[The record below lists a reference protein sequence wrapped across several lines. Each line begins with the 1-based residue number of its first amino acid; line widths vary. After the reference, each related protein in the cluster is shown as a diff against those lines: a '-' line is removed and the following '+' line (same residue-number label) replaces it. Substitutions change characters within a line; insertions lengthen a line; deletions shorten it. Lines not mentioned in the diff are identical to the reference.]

1 MKRIIL
7 IETSAALCSAALAED
22 GKSVAYKE
30 STEPRMHASQTAPFV
45 QDVLKQRNLKVS
57 DCSAVALSSGPGS
70 YTGLR
75 VGSSTAKGLCF
86 GAGIPLISICT
97 LDILAAKAQ
106 ALMEGSL
113 QGACAGRKFSAI
125 VPLVDARRN
134 EVYTAVYSPDGKIL
148 DKVAPLIL
156 DKESYSGLRA
166 QGPVLFIGDAADKC
180 RRILFG
186 AEAESAGNSLSEV
199 RYSESE
205 GHVFVQCS
213 PTASDMA
220 SLAQAKLEAEEFED
234 IAYFEPFYLKE
245 FVATTPKNKVF

>member
-1 MKRIIL
+1 
-7 IETSAALCSAALAED
+7 
-22 GKSVAYKE
+22 
-30 STEPRMHASQTAPFV
+30 MHASQTAPFV
-45 QDVLKQRNLKVS
+45 QDVLRQRNLKVG

-97 LDILAAKAQ
+97 LDILADKAKA
-106 ALMEGSL
+106 LTEGSL
-113 QGACAGRKFSAI
+113 QEICAGRKFSAI

-134 EVYTAVYSPDGKIL
+134 EVYTAIYSPDGKRL
-148 DKVAPLIL
+148 DEVAPLIL
-156 DKESYSGLRA
+156 DGESFSGLRA

-186 AEAESAGNSLSEV
+186 EETEASVAMSEV
-199 RYSESE
+199 RCSESE
-205 GHVFVQCS
+205 GHVFMQCS
-213 PTASDMA
+213 PTAADMA
-220 SLAQAKLEAEEFED
+220 SLAQVKFEAGEFED

-245 FVATTPKNKVF
+245 FVATTPKNNVF

>member
-1 MKRIIL
+1 MDRIIL

-45 QDVLKQRNLKVS
+45 QDVLGQRDLKVS

-97 LDILAAKAQ
+97 LDILAAKAK
-106 ALMEGSL
+106 ALMESSL
-113 QGACAGRKFSAI
+113 QESCAGRKFSAI
-125 VPLVDARRN
+125 VPLIDARRN
-134 EVYTAVYSPDGKIL
+134 EVYTAIYSPEGKRL
-148 DKVAPLIL
+148 NEVSPLII
-156 DKESYSGLRA
+156 DSESFSDLRA

-180 RRILFG
+180 RRILFDTETESSG
-186 AEAESAGNSLSEV
+186 LISEIHSSEA
-199 RYSESE
+199 E
-205 GHVFVQCS
+205 GHVFVQCL

-220 SLAQAKLEAEEFED
+220 SLAQVKLEAGEFED